1 MKRSKVLKG
10 QKTPMFDQP
19 TTDYDVL
26 SAFKNEEEWLSRK
39 AIADRVLRVKSPA
52 LIARIERL
60 AHEGHLHKDFSRLPN
75 GVDMCIY
82 RRVVSFDVIPF

>member
-1 MKRSKVLKG
+1 MKRAKVLKG
-10 QKTPMFDQP
+10 QKTLVFDQP
-19 TTDYDVL
+19 TTDYDVI

-60 AHEGHLHKDFSRLPN
+60 AQEGHLHKEFSRLPN

-82 RRVVSFDVIPF
+82 RRVASLDVVPF